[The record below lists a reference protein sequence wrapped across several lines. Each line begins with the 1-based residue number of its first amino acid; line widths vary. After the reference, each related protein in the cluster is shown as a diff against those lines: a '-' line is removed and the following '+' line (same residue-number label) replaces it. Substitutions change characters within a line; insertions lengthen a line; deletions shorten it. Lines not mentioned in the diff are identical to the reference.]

1 MTVREGDKSKPLWQ
15 RVHED
20 LLTRLT
26 AGEFPE
32 RFPTDYELVDEY
44 GVSRHTVREAIRRLE
59 GEGLLTRHR
68 GRGTFVNQEAINQP
82 LSSTIYSLFNSLEAQ
97 GYAQDSDVL
106 TSELRREQAA
116 AERLGIDP
124 DAELFFLE
132 RLRRVDGTPLAL
144 DRTWL
149 PADPYGDLVESD
161 FSHTALYGELAKR
174 HGVTPVSGTE
184 HLRPIVPSAAEREI
198 LALGDD
204 EAVFLIERRTESAN
218 GPLEWRESLVRGD
231 IYRFEVTWQ
240 RAGDIPSFELS

>member
-1 MTVREGDKSKPLWQ
+1 MPRHLGDDTKPLWQ

-26 AGEFPE
+26 AGEFPD

-59 GEGLLTRHR
+59 ADGLLTRHR
-68 GRGTFVNQEAINQP
+68 GRGTFVNKEAINQP
-82 LSSTIYSLFNSLEAQ
+82 LSSTIYSLFNSLEEQ
-97 GYAQDSDVL
+97 GFQQDSDVL
-106 TSELRREQAA
+106 TSELRRERAA
-116 AERLGIDP
+116 AEQLGVAA

-149 PADPYGDLVESD
+149 PADPYGDLVEAD
-161 FSHTALYGELAKR
+161 FTRTALYGELARR

-184 HLRPIVPSAAEREI
+184 HLRPIVPTGTEREI
-198 LALGDD
+198 LGLDEG

-240 RAGDIPSFELS
+240 RAGDPPSFELG